1 MMNSTKVKKVLYD
14 IFIKYQGL
22 LVILVLIDQLTKI
35 WALNNLDKP
44 INILGI
50 DWLQFKFIFN
60 EGVAFS
66 MFEDAPLWTKALIS
80 LVAFFAIEF
89 YLIFKKGKDKVF
101 NIMLLIIAS
110 GAIGN
115 GIDRCL
121 AVFPKVTGY
130 EGVVDFINVTWFANF
145 NVADIYVT
153 VTCFVLIG
161 YLFLQDFL
169 NEKKDKNEK
178 VEKVE
183 DKNE

>member
-1 MMNSTKVKKVLYD
+1 MNSTKVKKVLYD

-35 WALNNLDKP
+35 WALNSLDTPIKIFNL
-44 INILGI
+44 

-80 LVAFFAIEF
+80 LVAFFAIEY
-89 YLIFKKGKDKVF
+89 YLIFKKNNDKVF

-121 AVFPKVTGY
+121 AIFPNATGY
-130 EGVVDFINVTWFANF
+130 KGVVDFIYVSWFANF

-153 VTCFVLIG
+153 VTCFAMIG
-161 YLFLQDFL
+161 YIFLSDYFK
-169 NEKKDKNEK
+169 EKKEKQEKIEK
-178 VEKVE
+178 VENN
-183 DKNE
+183 NE

>member
-1 MMNSTKVKKVLYD
+1 
-14 IFIKYQGL
+14 
-22 LVILVLIDQLTKI
+22 
-35 WALNNLDKP
+35 
-44 INILGI
+44 
-50 DWLQFKFIFN
+50 
-60 EGVAFS
+60 
-66 MFEDAPLWTKALIS
+66 
-80 LVAFFAIEF
+80 
-89 YLIFKKGKDKVF
+89 
-101 NIMLLIIAS
+101 MLLIIAS

-121 AVFPKVTGY
+121 AVFPKATGY

-169 NEKKDKNEK
+169 NDKKEKNEK

-183 DKNE
+183 AKNE